1 MLRDNASLL
10 DIYRAGHKVISYAE
24 GTTLEALA
32 VDEMRLSAILYEI
45 VVIGEATTRLSSELR
60 VEHPEISWKSM
71 AGMRNILV
79 HQYDEV
85 DFNLLWDAIR
95 IAIPEMLERIQP
107 LVPEEFSR

>member
-10 DIYRAGHKVISYAE
+10 DIYQAGHKVISYAE
-24 GTTLEALA
+24 GTNLEALA

-60 VEHPEISWKSM
+60 VEHPEIPWKSM

-85 DFNLLWDAIR
+85 DFNLLWDAIE
-95 IAIPEMLERIQP
+95 ITIPEVLGKIEP
-107 LVPEEFSR
+107 LLPQEPSR